1 MNEYFNKDT
10 FVTWND
16 YKQGQHLLVSS
27 PPHLIRKHREYP
39 EKELISLRR
48 LVSTFKSLV
57 NDIAKGNVTLEESF
71 IDKGS
76 NKVVI
81 KLSATYEGG
90 E

>member
-1 MNEYFNKDT
+1 MSNYFNNDT

-16 YKQGQHLLVSS
+16 YKQGQHLLVRES
-27 PPHLIRKHREYP
+27 PDD
-39 EKELISLRR
+39 ELISLRR

-57 NDIAKGNVTLEESF
+57 TDIAKGTVTIEEAF

-76 NKVVI
+76 TKVVI